1 MAGGARVSG
10 AFAFNVDEVGIAY
23 GRFRELRLKSCYQP
37 LFRVEDDLLMPFA
50 VEALVIAFTGG
61 KAVPAAKLFERAAA
75 GERAG
80 LERLCRVLHM
90 RNYHNIGVD
99 GLELFFNV
107 DPAMSDEDVEHLDW
121 LFAENEIAPGMVVCE
136 ITEAFGAG
144 TERVTALCENV
155 RRSGMRVAV
164 DDFGA
169 GHSTPARL
177 RLIRPDIVK
186 LDAAWFQKIVADN
199 AAREFLPRLFARFHE
214 LGTKV
219 LVEGIETPE
228 QLLVAIAAGADHLQG
243 FLLARPALAGTIF
256 DDAALSVA
264 ALSSG
269 AAPGAQ
275 ATSR

>member
-1 MAGGARVSG
+1 MSD
-10 AFAFNVDEVGIAY
+10 AFAFNIDEVGIAY
-23 GRFRELRLKSCYQP
+23 GRFQELRLKSCYQP
-37 LFRVEDDLLMPFA
+37 LFRVEGDVLMPFA

-61 KAVPAAKLFERAAA
+61 RAVPAAKLFERAAA
-75 GERAG
+75 EERVA

-90 RNYHNIGVD
+90 RNYHNIGVA

-107 DPAMSDEDVEHLDW
+107 DPAMPDEEVEHLDW
-121 LFAENEIAPGMVVCE
+121 LFAENEIPPGMVVCE

-144 TERVTALCENV
+144 KDRVTALARTV
-155 RRSGMRVAV
+155 RGSGMRVAV

-186 LDAAWFQKIVADN
+186 LDAGWFQKIVADK
-199 AAREFLPRLFARFHE
+199 AARDFLPRLFERFHE
-214 LGTKV
+214 LDCTV

-228 QLLVAIAAGADHLQG
+228 QLVAAISAGADHLQG

-256 DDAALSVA
+256 NDAPLSVA
-264 ALSSG
+264 ALSSE
-269 AAPGAQ
+269 APSGAQ